1 MKIGSLREVL
11 VTSAKDLF
19 LFDCRVAGLDA
30 RTLSGY
36 RDALDA
42 FVRFT
47 GDIRVGEMTPELVR
61 VYIANLSDGPC
72 EGDEHVRAVIDH
84 YAVIHE
90 WIRWLY
96 AQKFV
101 TRPGSDFDKP
111 PRSLTRRFCFMA
123 SQEFLT
129 PKNHVTLSIAKGLRR
144 GAAGFFTPFGRSE

>member
-30 RTLSGY
+30 RTLSAY

-61 VYIANLSDGPC
+61 VYIANLSDGPS
-72 EGDEHVRAVIDH
+72 EGEEHVRAVIDH

-101 TRPGSDFDKP
+101 TRAGSDFDKP
-111 PRSLTRRFCFMA
+111 PRSLTRRFYFRWWGCGNLPDNFNHGEHRVHREN
-123 SQEFLT
+123 QKRKT
-129 PKNHVTLSIAKGLRR
+129 PWAL
-144 GAAGFFTPFGRSE
+144 

>member
-61 VYIANLSDGPC
+61 VYIANLSDGPS
-72 EGDEHVRAVIDH
+72 EGEEHVRAVIDH

-111 PRSLTRRFCFMA
+111 PRSLTRRLCFLAA
-123 SQEFLT
+123 SL
-129 PKNHVTLSIAKGLRR
+129 PGS
-144 GAAGFFTPFGRSE
+144 